1 MFVLR
6 APNACC
12 FSVIDYNTIQPCV
25 HKQLLTNTAASDRV
39 CVCERLK
46 TMAAAV
52 DGVVPTLAIR
62 SSVAVELWSSAGAKQ
77 PYEHKPNL
85 PREETKSSRSI
96 CFSPDG
102 RYFAYSNGAEVK
114 VLRVPISNTGDGDCW
129 PVQCTL
135 PRPKAFY
142 LKFSPRGNYLCTW
155 EHYAIT
161 KDRPEGAANLLVYEI
176 ATGKEVFAIVQKNQ
190 TDWQPSWSSDESIF
204 ALVVGGEA
212 LFYDLANGPT
222 EGFASASRKIGGSR
236 GGMLSLGPGNSPPY
250 LAFYTPG
257 AKGAPSMCKLYK
269 YPALG
274 QNQTVA
280 CKSFFQADR
289 VEMLWNKR
297 GSGLLLLTSTEVDK
311 SGASYYGNQA
321 VHFMATKGDTCSVPL
336 SKEGPVHCVKWS
348 PKANEFVVV
357 YGFMPSKAALYNLK
371 CDVIFDFGEGPRN
384 CAYFNP
390 FGNLIVLA
398 GFGNLPGAVE
408 VWDVSKKERIA
419 NIKCAD
425 TTHFEWHPNGEWF
438 VTATTAPRLRI
449 SNGFKVYHY
458 SGALLHE
465 TLWPQGQE
473 LLGIEWQQ
481 YADNTFAEPKI
492 TKAKHEGIKSS
503 QPEAS
508 KKAYTPPHLR
518 LLKEGKNPE
527 KYLPQPQTVPGL
539 TATAPGVGKNK
550 KRNTNG
556 SKAKG
561 NNNINNKREAG
572 DGTPL
577 DAAATAV
584 APIEGLDQQQ
594 QQLQQQEEIAT
605 GSAVNVGESPR
616 KPAQQQK
623 QRPQPRQHQ
632 QYQPQQQQQQQQ
644 HQQHEQQNTVELGTP
659 RHYQANG
666 NVPPNNNANN
676 NNNNSDK
683 DRKIR
688 NVAKK
693 LSDIKKLKSRQSQGE
708 TLELNQLNKIK
719 MEARYLEEL
728 KALKLSV

>member
-1 MFVLR
+1 
-6 APNACC
+6 
-12 FSVIDYNTIQPCV
+12 
-25 HKQLLTNTAASDRV
+25 
-39 CVCERLK
+39 
-46 TMAAAV
+46 MAAAA

-102 RYFAYSNGAEVK
+102 RYFAYSNGVVVK
-114 VLRVPISNTGDGDCW
+114 VLHVPPTTANTDGNNTAVADAVGW

-155 EHYAIT
+155 ENYAIT
-161 KDRPEGAANLLVYEI
+161 KDRPEGAPNLLVYDV
-176 ATGKEVFAIVQKNQ
+176 ATGTEVFATVQKNQ
-190 TDWQPSWSSDESIF
+190 TDWQPSWSADESIF

-212 LFYDLANGPT
+212 LFYDLAVDPAV
-222 EGFASASRKIGGSR
+222 GFAQTSRKIGGSR

-250 LAFYTPG
+250 LAFITPG

-289 VEMLWNKR
+289 AEMLWNKR

-336 SKEGPVHCVKWS
+336 SKEGPVHSVKWS

-371 CDVIFDFGEGPRN
+371 CDVVFDFGEGPRN

-390 FGNLIVLA
+390 FGNLLVLA

-408 VWDVSKKERIA
+408 VWDISKRERIA
-419 NIKCAD
+419 NLKCAD

-449 SNGFKVYHY
+449 SNGFKIYHY

-465 TLWPQGQE
+465 TFWPQGQE

-508 KKAYTPPHLR
+508 KKVYTPPHLR

-527 KYLPQPQTVPGL
+527 NYLPQPTPTVPGL
-539 TATAPGVGKNK
+539 PAAAPGSGKNK
-550 KRNTNG
+550 KKNNSRSN
-556 SKAKG
+556 KARG
-561 NNNINNKREAG
+561 NNSMNNKQRETTG
-572 DGTPL
+572 
-577 DAAATAV
+577 DAAATPQDAAAADAV
-584 APIEGLDQQQ
+584 PTDGVEHQQQLPATRSGSAAATTFGESPRRIAPPRQRQQPRQQQ
-594 QQLQQQEEIAT
+594 QQ
-605 GSAVNVGESPR
+605 NN
-616 KPAQQQK
+616 
-623 QRPQPRQHQ
+623 
-632 QYQPQQQQQQQQ
+632 YPQQQVQYT
-644 HQQHEQQNTVELGTP
+644 EPGGTP
-659 RHYQANG
+659 RHPGNDNG
-666 NVPPNNNANN
+666 

-688 NVAKK
+688 SVAKK
-693 LSDIKKLKSRQSQGE
+693 LSDIKKLKSRQGQGE
-708 TLELNQLNKIK
+708 TLELNQLNKIE
-719 MEARYLEEL
+719 MEAKYLEEL
-728 KALKLSV
+728 KALKLTV

>member
-1 MFVLR
+1 I
-6 APNACC
+6 CC
-12 FSVIDYNTIQPCV
+12 MCSRLFS
-25 HKQLLTNTAASDRV
+25 LL
-39 CVCERLK
+39 
-46 TMAAAV
+46 AV
-52 DGVVPTLAIR
+52 R

-77 PYEHKPNL
+77 PFEHKPNL

-102 RYFAYSNGAEVK
+102 RYFAYSNGVEVK
-114 VLRVPISNTGDGDCW
+114 VLRVPPPNVASNTGNGSDW
-129 PVQCTL
+129 PEQCRL

-161 KDRPEGAANLLVYEI
+161 KDRPEGAANLLVYDV
-176 ATGKEVFAIVQKNQ
+176 ATGNEVFAIVQKNQ

-212 LFYDLANGPT
+212 LFYDLAAGPA
-222 EGFASASRKIGGSR
+222 EGFATTSRKIGGSR
-236 GGMLSLGPGNSPPY
+236 GGMLSLGPGNCPPF

-390 FGNLIVLA
+390 FGNLIVLG

-408 VWDVSKKERIA
+408 VWDVSKREKIA
-419 NIKCAD
+419 NLKCAD

-473 LLGIEWQQ
+473 LLGIEWQA

-527 KYLPQPQTVPGL
+527 KYLPQSTVPGL
-539 TATAPGVGKNK
+539 PAAAAPGAGANKNK
-550 KRNTNG
+550 KKNNNN
-556 SKAKG
+556 SNKAKG
-561 NNNINNKREAG
+561 NINSKREAG
-572 DGTPL
+572 DATPPE
-577 DAAATAV
+577 AAATAT
-584 APIEGLDQQQ
+584 APTESQEQQPQLTANQFGESPRRQAPNKQQRPLPRHLQQQ
-594 QQLQQQEEIAT
+594 QQVQQLD
-605 GSAVNVGESPR
+605 
-616 KPAQQQK
+616 
-623 QRPQPRQHQ
+623 QH
-632 QYQPQQQQQQQQ
+632 P
-644 HQQHEQQNTVELGTP
+644 VEFGTP
-659 RHYQANG
+659 RHYANG
-666 NVPPNNNANN
+666 NVAGF
-676 NNNNSDK
+676 NNSNTADK

-688 NVAKK
+688 SVAKK

-708 TLELNQLNKIK
+708 TLELNQLNKIE
-719 MEARYLEEL
+719 MEGKYLEEL
-728 KALKLSV
+728 KALKLSA

>member
-1 MFVLR
+1 MFVLS

-102 RYFAYSNGAEVK
+102 RYFAYSNGVEVK
-114 VLRVPISNTGDGDCW
+114 VLHVPTSNTGNAGCW

-161 KDRPEGAANLLVYEI
+161 KDRPEGAANLLVYDV
-176 ATGKEVFAIVQKNQ
+176 ATGTEVFAIVQKNQ

-212 LFYDLANGPT
+212 LFYDLAAGPV
-222 EGFASASRKIGGSR
+222 EGFASTSRKIGGSR

-250 LAFYTPG
+250 LAFYIPG

-336 SKEGPVHCVKWS
+336 SKEGPVHSVKWS

-408 VWDVSKKERIA
+408 VWDVVKRERIA

-425 TTHFEWHPNGEWF
+425 TTYFEWHPNGEWF

-481 YADNTFAEPKI
+481 CADNTYAEPKI

-527 KYLPQPQTVPGL
+527 KYLPQPTVPGL
-539 TATAPGVGKNK
+539 PAAPPGMGKNK
-550 KRNTNG
+550 KRNTNS

-572 DGTPL
+572 DATPP
-577 DAAATAV
+577 DAAATTV
-584 APIEGLDQQQ
+584 APIEGLEQQQ
-594 QQLQQQEEIAT
+594 EIAT
-605 GSAVNVGESPR
+605 GSAVTIGESPR
-616 KPAQQQK
+616 RPAQK
-623 QRPQPRQHQ
+623 QRPLPR
-632 QYQPQQQQQQQQ
+632 QQQQQ
-644 HQQHEQQNTVELGTP
+644 HYHQQQEQQKTAELGTP
-659 RHYQANG
+659 RHHANG
-666 NVPPNNNANN
+666 NVAQNNNANN
-676 NNNNSDK
+676 SSSSNNNSDK

-688 NVAKK
+688 SVAKK

-708 TLELNQLNKIK
+708 TLELNQLNKIE
-719 MEARYLEEL
+719 MEASYLEEL

>member
-1 MFVLR
+1 
-6 APNACC
+6 
-12 FSVIDYNTIQPCV
+12 
-25 HKQLLTNTAASDRV
+25 
-39 CVCERLK
+39 
-46 TMAAAV
+46 MAAAA
-52 DGVVPTLAIR
+52 DLVVPTLAIR
-62 SSVAVELWSSAGAKQ
+62 SSVGVELWSSAGAKQ
-77 PYEHKPNL
+77 PYEHKPHL

-96 CFSPDG
+96 CFSSDG
-102 RYFAYSNGAEVK
+102 RYFAFSNGQEVK
-114 VLRVPISNTGDGDCW
+114 VLQAPGQDSAASW
-129 PVQCTL
+129 PVKCVL

-142 LKFSPRGNYLCTW
+142 LQFSPRGSYLCTW

-161 KDRPEGAANLLVYEI
+161 KDRPEGSPNLLVYEV
-176 ATGKEVFAIVQKNQ
+176 ATGAEVFAIVQKNQ
-190 TDWQPSWSSDESIF
+190 TDWQPSWSADESIF

-212 LFYDLANGPT
+212 LFYDLGAGADK
-222 EGFASASRKIGGSR
+222 GFAATSRKIGGSR
-236 GGMLSLGPGNSPPY
+236 GGMLSLGPGNCPPY

-348 PKANEFVVV
+348 PKATEFVVV

-408 VWDVSKKERIA
+408 VWDVSKREKLA

-425 TTHFEWHPNGEWF
+425 TTVFEWHPNGEWF

-465 TLWPQGQE
+465 TMWPQGQE
-473 LLGIEWQQ
+473 LLGIEWQHF
-481 YADNTFAEPKI
+481 ADKTFSEPKI

-527 KYLPQPQTVPGL
+527 KYLPQPSIPGL
-539 TATAPGVGKNK
+539 NPTAAAGGANGNKRNAKNK
-550 KRNTNG
+550 QRSARKDVNAVNG
-556 SKAKG
+556 
-561 NNNINNKREAG
+561 G
-572 DGTPL
+572 DADSVPAEVAESGAP
-577 DAAATAV
+577 AARQSPV
-584 APIEGLDQQQ
+584 SVPRPKHQPDNAPDQQVN
-594 QQLQQQEEIAT
+594 QEEH
-605 GSAVNVGESPR
+605 G
-616 KPAQQQK
+616 
-623 QRPQPRQHQ
+623 
-632 QYQPQQQQQQQQ
+632 
-644 HQQHEQQNTVELGTP
+644 
-659 RHYQANG
+659 QANG
-666 NVPPNNNANN
+666 QNI
-676 NNNNSDK
+676 SEK
-683 DRKIR
+683 ERKIR
-688 NVAKK
+688 SVAKK
-693 LSDIKKLKSRQSQGE
+693 LSDIKKLKVRRSQGE
-708 TLELNQLNKIK
+708 SLELNQLNKIK
-719 MEARYLEEL
+719 MEARYLDEL
-728 KALKLSV
+728 KALKLSA

>member
-1 MFVLR
+1 
-6 APNACC
+6 
-12 FSVIDYNTIQPCV
+12 
-25 HKQLLTNTAASDRV
+25 
-39 CVCERLK
+39 
-46 TMAAAV
+46 MAAAA
-52 DGVVPTLAIR
+52 DLVVPTLAIR
-62 SSVAVELWSSAGAKQ
+62 SSVAVEVWSSAGSKQ
-77 PYEHKPNL
+77 PFEPKPHL

-102 RYFAYSNGAEVK
+102 RYFAYSNGQEVK
-114 VLRVPISNTGDGDCW
+114 VLQASRDSAASW
-129 PVQCTL
+129 PTKCVL

-142 LKFSPRGNYLCTW
+142 LQFSPRGSYLCTW

-161 KDRPEGAANLLVYEI
+161 KDRPEGSPNLLVYDV
-176 ATGKEVFAIVQKNQ
+176 ATGVEVFAIVQKNQ
-190 TDWQPSWSSDESIF
+190 TDWQPSWSADESIF

-212 LFYDLANGPT
+212 LFYDLGEGA
-222 EGFASASRKIGGSR
+222 EKGFASTSRKIGGSR
-236 GGMLSLGPGNSPPY
+236 GGMLSLGPGNCPPF

-348 PKANEFVVV
+348 PKATEFVVV

-371 CDVIFDFGEGPRN
+371 CDVVFDFGEGPRN

-408 VWDVSKKERIA
+408 VWDVTKREKLA
-419 NIKCAD
+419 NLKCAD
-425 TTHFEWHPNGEWF
+425 TTVFEWHPNGEWF

-465 TLWPQGQE
+465 TMWPQGQE

-481 YADNTFAEPKI
+481 FADKTFIEPKI

-527 KYLPQPQTVPGL
+527 KYLPQPSIPGL
-539 TATAPGVGKNK
+539 APAAAAGGTNGNKRNNKNK
-550 KRNTNG
+550 QRSARKNVNVVNG
-556 SKAKG
+556 
-561 NNNINNKREAG
+561 G
-572 DGTPL
+572 DADSVPTEV
-577 DAAATAV
+577 TEQV
-584 APIEGLDQQQ
+584 APIARQSPVFVAA
-594 QQLQQQEEIAT
+594 EERRQPPT
-605 GSAVNVGESPR
+605 
-616 KPAQQQK
+616 
-623 QRPQPRQHQ
+623 PRQK
-632 QYQPQQQQQQQQ
+632 YQPDNAADQPQIPHGQGQPNG
-644 HQQHEQQNTVELGTP
+644 QNI
-659 RHYQANG
+659 
-666 NVPPNNNANN
+666 
-676 NNNNSDK
+676 SDK
-683 DRKIR
+683 ERKIR
-688 NVAKK
+688 SVAKK
-693 LSDIKKLKSRQSQGE
+693 LSDIKKLKVRRSQGE
-708 TLELNQLNKIK
+708 NLELNQLNKIK
-719 MEARYLEEL
+719 MEAQYLDEL
-728 KALKLSV
+728 KALKLSA

>member
-1 MFVLR
+1 
-6 APNACC
+6 
-12 FSVIDYNTIQPCV
+12 
-25 HKQLLTNTAASDRV
+25 
-39 CVCERLK
+39 
-46 TMAAAV
+46 MAAAA
-52 DGVVPTLAIR
+52 DGAVPTLAIR

-77 PYEHKPNL
+77 PFEHKPNL

-102 RYFAYSNGAEVK
+102 RYFAYSNGVEVK
-114 VLRVPISNTGDGDCW
+114 VLSVPTSNTGNLNW
-129 PVQCTL
+129 PVQCSL

-142 LKFSPRGNYLCTW
+142 LKFSPRGNFLCTW

-161 KDRPEGAANLLVYEI
+161 KDRPEGAANLLVYDV

-212 LFYDLANGPT
+212 LFYDLAAGPVD
-222 EGFASASRKIGGSR
+222 GFATTSRKIGGSR
-236 GGMLSLGPGNSPPY
+236 GGMLSLGPGNCPPY

-274 QNQTVA
+274 QQQSVA

-390 FGNLIVLA
+390 FGNLIVLG

-408 VWDVSKKERIA
+408 VWDVSKREKIA
-419 NIKCAD
+419 NLKCAD

-473 LLGIEWQQ
+473 LLGIEWQAF
-481 YADNTFAEPKI
+481 ADNTFAEPKI

-527 KYLPQPQTVPGL
+527 KYLPQSTLVPGL
-539 TATAPGVGKNK
+539 SATAGGAAPGNSNHRKFWH
-550 KRNTNG
+550 RQY
-556 SKAKG
+556 
-561 NNNINNKREAG
+561 
-572 DGTPL
+572 DL
-577 DAAATAV
+577 DN
-584 APIEGLDQQQ
+584 PIMRRCQLGQGE
-594 QQLQQQEEIAT
+594 QQLQQ
-605 GSAVNVGESPR
+605 V
-616 KPAQQQK
+616 
-623 QRPQPRQHQ
+623 HQ
-632 QYQPQQQQQQQQ
+632 GGGQM
-644 HQQHEQQNTVELGTP
+644 V
-659 RHYQANG
+659 
-666 NVPPNNNANN
+666 
-676 NNNNSDK
+676 NNSGYSGHSSTNASST
-683 DRKIR
+683 RPNR
-688 NVAKK
+688 
-693 LSDIKKLKSRQSQGE
+693 
-708 TLELNQLNKIK
+708 
-719 MEARYLEEL
+719 RYRPYQH
-728 KALKLSV
+728 KRY